1 MDDPLRCSGHDD
13 HQPAAALRGRC
24 RPAAIPDQR
33 AGRPGLPRPGPG
45 TAGTSSATAGSPSC
59 AGFLTPAAVRQMIAE
74 ADRLAGRAWA
84 SDQSHTV
91 YFEPPDDSAGAD
103 HPRALLQHSA
113 KKAVAY
119 DLIPDGAPIRRLY
132 ESDDLTAFIAAVLGK
147 QVLYRSADP
156 LDALEIAV
164 FGDGDELGWHFDN
177 SEFSVTVMYSEV
189 RGGRPLR
196 LLSPAARRARRELPR
211 RPEGPAGR
219 PGRRR
224 QAAQQPGHAR
234 GLPRPARPAPGH
246 PGQRPA
252 AADQLGADLRR
263 APGHEAEPAHPGA
276 VLRPHRLS
284 RPGGDWRLPPAIP
297 RGCCRVGLRRQD
309 GAGH

>member
-1 MDDPLRCSGHDD
+1 MTTTSQPQQYADVVDLRRYPINEPDSQACRDLVRDCQDQLRD
-13 HQPAAALRGRC
+13 HGVAQ
-24 RPAAIPDQR
+24 
-33 AGRPGLPRPGPG
+33 LP
-45 TAGTSSATAGSPSC
+45 
-59 AGFLTPAAVRQMIAE
+59 GFLTPDAVRQMIAE

-119 DLIPDGAPIRRLY
+119 DLIPGGAPIRRLY
-132 ESDDLTAFIAAVLGK
+132 ESADLTAFIAAVLGK

-156 LDALEIAV
+156 LDALEIAI

-196 LLSPAARRARRELPR
+196 LLPPAARRARRELRR

-263 APGHEAEPAHPGA
+263 APGHEAKPAHPGT
-276 VLRPHRLS
+276 VLRPHRLN
-284 RPGGDWRLPPAIP
+284 P
-297 RGCCRVGLRRQD
+297 
-309 GAGH
+309 

>member
-1 MDDPLRCSGHDD
+1 
-13 HQPAAALRGRC
+13 
-24 RPAAIPDQR
+24 
-33 AGRPGLPRPGPG
+33 
-45 TAGTSSATAGSPSC
+45 
-59 AGFLTPAAVRQMIAE
+59 MIAA
-74 ADRLAGRAWA
+74 ADRLAGQAWA

-91 YFEPPDDSAGAD
+91 YFESPDDSAGAD

-119 DLIPDGAPIRRLY
+119 DLIPDAAPIRRLY
-132 ESDDLTAFIAAVLGK
+132 ESADLTAFVAAVLGK

-156 LDALEIAV
+156 LDALEIAI
-164 FGDGDELGWHFDN
+164 FGAGDELGWHFDN
-177 SEFSVTVMYSEV
+177 SEFSVTVMYSGV
-189 RGGRPLR
+189 RGGRSLR
-196 LLSPAARRARRELPR
+196 LLPPAARRARRELPR

-219 PGRRR
+219 PGGSG

-263 APGHEAEPAHPGA
+263 APGYEAEPAHPGT
-276 VLRPHRLS
+276 VLRPHRLNATRPRS
-284 RPGGDWRLPPAIP
+284 RVTPGAEPPA
-297 RGCCRVGLRRQD
+297 RLSGR
-309 GAGH
+309 